1 MRACVLRIPSAEP
14 LSLVHSPVR
23 PPLSPAAA
31 PDAGAGKGGGA
42 GGGRGGGRLGGGDRG
57 GGAGGAT
64 DAAQRLAA
72 HPKPRG
78 AGAHAATA
86 AAGRAFAGACATSG
100 GSSHSCLFLLSPVS
114 HSCLFLILL
123 RFSLVCLFLLLVSE
137 SMPPLSCV
145 TFAIS
150 AYPAIACADLLDVA
164 PPPRRGS
171 EIGTSSFPL
180 SWKSTAR
187 HTIPTPLS
195 HTHTDARAR
204 ACLRSLLPP
213 TAPAHPPSCFLLP
226 IHHVLPWPLPAA
238 WSHAR

>member
-78 AGAHAATA
+78 AGARAPTA
-86 AAGRAFAGACATSG
+86 AAGRAFAGSCATSG
-100 GSSHSCLFLLSPVS
+100 RSSHSCLFLTLACLTLMSVS
-114 HSCLFLILL
+114 HSSPFLTRVCFSISSLSPCPLFLVSPSPSPLILPQHAL
-123 RFSLVCLFLLLVSE
+123 IFLTSRHRR
-137 SMPPLSCV
+137 
-145 TFAIS
+145 A
-150 AYPAIACADLLDVA
+150 VA
-164 PPPRRGS
+164 
-171 EIGTSSFPL
+171 
-180 SWKSTAR
+180 AR
-187 HTIPTPLS
+187 
-195 HTHTDARAR
+195 
-204 ACLRSLLPP
+204 
-213 TAPAHPPSCFLLP
+213 
-226 IHHVLPWPLPAA
+226 
-238 WSHAR
+238 